1 MSTLQS
7 EIESSVTDFLRTTA
21 KQYGT
26 AVTEYGNA
34 FIAYGKGEIGA
45 AKVAETTLKLAANE
59 ALRVVKG
66 SVNLGT
72 AYAKWVASLV
82 GITEVKHEV
91 RPQPVAH
98 APTVKT
104 RKASR

>member
-7 EIESSVTDFLRTTA
+7 EIESSVTDFLHSTA
-21 KQYGT
+21 TQYGE

-45 AKVAETTLKLAANE
+45 AKVAETTLKLAANG

-66 SVNLGT
+66 GVNLGT
-72 AYAKWVASLV
+72 SYAKWVASLV
-82 GITEVKHEV
+82 GVKVVKEEVKIG
-91 RPQPVAH
+91 PVPS
-98 APTVKT
+98 APTIKT
-104 RKASR
+104 RKTSR

>member
-7 EIESSVTDFLRTTA
+7 EIESSVSDFLRTTA

-45 AKVAETTLKLAANE
+45 AKVAEMTLKLAANE
-59 ALRVVKG
+59 ALRVAKG
-66 SVNLGT
+66 GVNLGT

-82 GITEVKHEV
+82 GIKVVKEEVKTD
-91 RPQPVAH
+91 PIPN
-98 APTVKT
+98 APTIKT
-104 RKASR
+104 RKTSR